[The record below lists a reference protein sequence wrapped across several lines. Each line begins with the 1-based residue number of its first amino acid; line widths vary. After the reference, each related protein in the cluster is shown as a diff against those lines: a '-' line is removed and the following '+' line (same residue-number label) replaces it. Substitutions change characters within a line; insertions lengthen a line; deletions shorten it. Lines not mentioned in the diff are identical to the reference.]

1 MTRVVRLLAV
11 AGLLVASFG
20 SASAQPRRRR
30 PPEPPPAPAPVPL
43 PDIRV
48 RSELTQTAAWVGDP
62 VDFVVEIDMA
72 PGVEVVADDLKPEKL
87 TVEGLELGG
96 TTSSIEARADGWRTL
111 RHRYRVTPWDTTPPK
126 RVGNFVV
133 RFRRPVTTA
142 TADGTAP
149 AAELKVTG
157 ATLSMRSTLPDDGS
171 ANGARDRQ
179 SALTGPVWVQ
189 WLRPIGLGF
198 IALGAAP
205 VVLWFAARA
214 RRPRVTR
221 PRPSS
226 RSLQA
231 QAKGLFDELQII
243 DTSSVDGRRRA
254 YDRIDHT
261 VRAYLAQA
269 EGVPAQA
276 LTAEELRGKLASA
289 RRVRGDAV
297 CDVLAAC
304 EHARYSPDDRLPDAG
319 ELGETIAHLR
329 GALER

>member
-1 MTRVVRLLAV
+1 MTRFARLVAG
-11 AGLLVASFG
+11 AGLLLTCCGLVF
-20 SASAQPRRRR
+20 AQPRRR
-30 PPEPPPAPAPVPL
+30 PPEPPPAPAPAPP

-87 TVEGLELGG
+87 TVEGLELGD
-96 TTSSIEARADGWRTL
+96 TTSSTEPRADGWQRL
-111 RHRYRVTPWDTTPPK
+111 RQRYRVTPWDTTPPK

-142 TADGTAP
+142 TADGSAP
-149 AAELKVTG
+149 AAELTVRG

-171 ANGARDRQ
+171 ANGTRDRQ
-179 SALTGPVWVQ
+179 VALKGPEWVR

-205 VVLWFAARA
+205 VVLWFAGRA

-231 QAKGLFDELQII
+231 QVKGLFDELHII
-243 DTSSVDGRRRA
+243 DTSGVDGRRRA
-254 YDRIDHT
+254 YDRIDHD

-276 LTAEELRGKLASA
+276 LTAEELRVKLANA
-289 RRVRGDAV
+289 RRVRAEAV

-319 ELGETIAHLR
+319 ALGETIAQLR